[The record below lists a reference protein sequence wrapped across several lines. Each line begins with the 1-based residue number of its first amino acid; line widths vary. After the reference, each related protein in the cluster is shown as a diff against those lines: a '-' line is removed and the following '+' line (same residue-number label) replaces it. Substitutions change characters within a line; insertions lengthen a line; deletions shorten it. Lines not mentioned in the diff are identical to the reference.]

1 MEHFGNFIR
10 TGLLGALDWFGEQ
23 KPETQHF
30 SIGMGG
36 PSPTVS
42 YHSGNRYEISNESFQ
57 SPQALPGTFAPA
69 MPNAV
74 WNPGSGMAGPATAPA
89 IWDTA
94 QQKAYPIL
102 PVAAQET
109 RGQTEGIP
117 YYRVGR
123 RPLDW
128 KWLDINLGKGAYNDG
143 YFGNIGGDHNL
154 RLEHQHFIGSH
165 NKNFG
170 FIDTGEFEEKGREKE
185 YAYDVPGIG
194 DTKFKAKYMDMARLM
209 VNEQMQNDS
218 EKMKEIMD
226 SFSIEDGSYLI
237 NEYHVYFNN
246 CQDYVDKVISTARE
260 LAKRNGD
267 TLEIQ

>member
-94 QQKAYPIL
+94 QQEAYSIL

-109 RGQTEGIP
+109 RGQTEEIP
-117 YYRVGR
+117 SYMVGR
-123 RPLDW
+123 RHL
-128 KWLDINLGKGAYNDG
+128 KGAEKFYPIMPDAQEDVNSRFEHHHLWRNDG
-143 YFGNIGGDHNL
+143 A
-154 RLEHQHFIGSH
+154 
-165 NKNFG
+165 NFG
-170 FIDTGEFEEKGREKE
+170 LTTSGKFSEQGGREL
-185 YAYDVPGIG
+185 YSFDVPGHDATRYKAQYIEQAAKELDQEWEEVERILRG
-194 DTKFKAKYMDMARLM
+194 TKENFPMSDDVDDEMPR
-209 VNEQMQNDS
+209 
-218 EKMKEIMD
+218 
-226 SFSIEDGSYLI
+226 
-237 NEYHVYFNN
+237 YHAFRYN
-246 CQDYVDKVISTARE
+246 CQDYVDSVIERAWKKARMNNDS
-260 LAKRNGD
+260 LVF
-267 TLEIQ
+267 